1 MKNLSCA
8 ATQRRLSAF
17 CDGELTLKEQV
28 AVDAHLKECAA
39 CTAEAGLID
48 EIGRAV
54 RALASGPERSDLAA
68 LQAAVLPR
76 IKAERKASLA
86 HQIEDLFEDMHL
98 VWAAGCGIAAMLI
111 CGLTVF
117 GLVHDVNAR
126 PDSLAAVFET
136 LSHGPAA
143 RLAAEPLVL
152 PRAFPDAVMPAT
164 VMNQQGGEDAVFAL
178 AAVVTQD
185 GSLSEI
191 ELLSPTGQ
199 SAAESKVGQSR
210 LTDDL
215 LDAASTARFE
225 PARSR
230 DGAAMSMNVVWV
242 LTHTTVRGKS
252 PVFRP
257 KVAPVA
263 PAAGRPIGW
272 RPITEPSDPVSL
284 VPAPPTGDVITS

>member
-1 MKNLSCA
+1 MKTLSCA
-8 ATQRRLSAF
+8 ATKRHLSAF

-28 AVDAHLKECAA
+28 AIDAHLKGCAA
-39 CTAEAGLID
+39 CRAEAGLIE

-54 RALASGPERSDLAA
+54 RALGSEPDRSDLTA

-76 IKAERKASLA
+76 IKAERKASLSQ
-86 HQIEDLFEDMHL
+86 QIEDLFQDMHL

-136 LSHGPAA
+136 LSHGPAT

-152 PRAFPDAVMPAT
+152 PRAYPDAVMPAT
-164 VMNQQGGEDAVFAL
+164 VMNQQGGEDAIFAL
-178 AAVVTQD
+178 AALVTRD

-191 ELLSPTGQ
+191 ELLSPVER
-199 SAAESKVGQSR
+199 SADESKTGQSR

-225 PARSR
+225 PARNR
-230 DGAAMSMNVVWV
+230 DGAAMPLNVVWV

-257 KVAPVA
+257 KVTPIPPAP
-263 PAAGRPIGW
+263 GRPIGW
-272 RPITEPSDPVSL
+272 LPLLEPSDPVSL
-284 VPAPPTGDVITS
+284 APVVPTPDAVTS